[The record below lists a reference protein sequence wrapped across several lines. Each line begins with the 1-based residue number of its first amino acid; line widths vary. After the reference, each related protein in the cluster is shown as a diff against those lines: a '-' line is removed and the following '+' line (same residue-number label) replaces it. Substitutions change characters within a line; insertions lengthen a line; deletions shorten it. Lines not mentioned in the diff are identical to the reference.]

1 MKNILFY
8 SMLISFSVSL
18 VSCEKDNDVEIS
30 NLEIEGY
37 QFEATVKGKG
47 LDCGDTYLIDLKKL
61 NGESGIA
68 NGTYYADNLPPD
80 LKVAGLKIRLNARKP
95 TDDELYACTTMGPGY
110 SHLIV
115 TDSKKAE
122 EQ

>member
-8 SMLISFSVSL
+8 FMLISFSVAL
-18 VSCEKDNDVEIS
+18 ASCEKDNNVKIS

-37 QFEATVKGKG
+37 QFEAIVKGKG

-61 NGESGIA
+61 NGEAEIA

-80 LKVAGLKIRLNARKP
+80 LKVAGLKIRLNSRKP
-95 TDDELYACTTMGPGY
+95 TNDELYACTTMGPGY

-115 TDSKKAE
+115 LDSKKVKK
-122 EQ
+122 